1 MRPQKTVTAQTL
13 ELFQQYKEIM
23 MPGMKMVKGKDG
35 KMVPSFAMDGKGAND
50 MAKMKKGGSAKKAA
64 AKKAAAKKAM
74 KKKKATG
81 AKKKM
86 YGGPAK
92 KPKGMMYGGKPVY
105 KSRMS

>member
-1 MRPQKTVTAQTL
+1 
-13 ELFQQYKEIM
+13 

-50 MAKMKKGGSAKKAA
+50 MAKMKKGGS

>member
-1 MRPQKTVTAQTL
+1 
-13 ELFQQYKEIM
+13 

-35 KMVPSFAMDGKGAND
+35 KMVPDFAADGVG
-50 MAKMKKGGSAKKAA
+50 KMKGGGPAKKAT
-64 AKKAAAKKAM
+64 AKKAM